1 MKHIFKNIQT
11 LLIVILI
18 GIIIL
23 MRSCSTPTPTKP
35 KTITKTTIEYI
46 SVTDTVPEYIPKWS
60 EKIRVEIDTFRGP
73 IDTTEILKDYY
84 SKYYYVDTLKVDTF
98 GFVLVKDTVS
108 QNKISSRNI
117 EYNINVP
124 KITIEKTT
132 YLNNREFYLGPS
144 IQGNREQLNYVGGEL
159 YFKTRKSQLYGVG
172 VGVNNQFQP
181 VLKAGMY
188 WKIGK

>member
-11 LLIVILI
+11 LLIVVLI

-23 MRSCSTPTPTKP
+23 MRSCSTTSPTKP
-35 KTITKTTIEYI
+35 KTIIKTTIEYI
-46 SVTDTVPEYIPKWS
+46 PVTDTVPEYIPKWS
-60 EKIRVEIDTFRGP
+60 EKIIVEIDTFREP

-108 QNKISSRNI
+108 QNKIASRNI

-159 YFKTRKSQLYGVG
+159 YFKTKKSQLYGVG
-172 VGVNNQFQP
+172 IGVNNNLQP

>member
-46 SVTDTVPEYIPKWS
+46 PVTDTVPEYIPKWS